1 MKVMSRVLGLFGLT
15 AFLVATGTVGGMRC
29 GPMADPGAPPAQGTA
44 HGHHGSEQPA
54 PHHDMPSCLCLGI
67 CHAVAAP
74 PPNLPGLAPAA
85 AFEPLAVRMP
95 AAPLLPLCV
104 RGYLLPHALPPPRL
118 G

>member
-29 GPMADPGAPPAQGTA
+29 GPMAEPGPPPA
-44 HGHHGSEQPA
+44 HGYRPDHDQPA

-67 CHAVAAP
+67 CHAAAAP
-74 PPNLPGLAPAA
+74 LPHLPTVAPAA
-85 AFEPLAVRMP
+85 GFEPVAVRIT

-104 RGYLLPHALPPPRL
+104 RSYLLPPSLPPPQA